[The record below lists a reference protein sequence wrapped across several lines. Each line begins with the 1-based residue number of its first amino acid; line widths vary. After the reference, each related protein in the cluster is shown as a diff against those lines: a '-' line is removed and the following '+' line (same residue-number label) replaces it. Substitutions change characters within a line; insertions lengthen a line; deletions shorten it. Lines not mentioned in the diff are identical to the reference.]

1 MKYNDKNQV
10 QSGIDDSGDNQGI
23 QRAAAVT
30 DATQDW
36 GTEII
41 KHDKWHAEKI
51 DPQI

>member
-30 DATQDW
+30 
-36 GTEII
+36 ELRRIEEL
-41 KHDKWHAEKI
+41 KS
-51 DPQI
+51 